1 MTADTSRR
9 QSNRRGTVG
18 SAYFNAGSADGSDS
32 LNMLTCGSFVDGEP
46 GSGLPGS
53 QPFSVTVEP
62 AVLAVLDFHA
72 HLLSSEII
80 GFLGGEWDSARRR
93 LHVKEAFPCR
103 ALAQET
109 IHVELDPLAEV
120 EVRAAIEERN
130 MRVVGW
136 YHSHPT
142 FVPQPSMRDVQNQN
156 NYQTLFIDQASNLMP
171 FIGVIVSPFDART
184 PSPSSPITIFYVDR
198 SGTSASSGTPKSCQ
212 FTCRKSG
219 GSGASPPS
227 VLGGGGDDEQ
237 DGGDRPP
244 VALRATCRVLC
255 ALVHYYKKTRTRTML
270 QAAWRP
276 RLPKTANA
284 RRRAELEAREAAP
297 LGARAA
303 RQRLQPGGGRP
314 RDDLGGR
321 DDRGGVGTVN

>member
-103 ALAQET
+103 SLAQET

-198 SGTSASSGTPKSCQ
+198 SGTSASSGTPKSCH

-276 RLPKTANA
+276 RLPKTALGDAPNSKLEKLRRSVRGRLVNA
-284 RRRAELEAREAAP
+284 FSQAVVDRAMTSVVETIEAEW
-297 LGARAA
+297 
-303 RQRLQPGGGRP
+303 GR
-314 RDDLGGR
+314 
-321 DDRGGVGTVN
+321 